1 MAMSDEQRAGGAHCR
16 QITDKIRQ
24 LARQSDIPQIREEL
38 SDLADQLDWMA
49 GLFEEGG
56 VGPAG
61 NGRRPRPRPEHS
73 PGERPSR
80 SQRNR

>member
-1 MAMSDEQRAGGAHCR
+1 MSDEQRASGKHCR
-16 QITDKIRQ
+16 EIADKIRQ

-38 SDLADQLDWMA
+38 FDLADQLDRMA

-56 VGPAG
+56 LGRARNRSP
-61 NGRRPRPRPEHS
+61 RRPRPKPS
-73 PGERPSR
+73 PGERPFR